1 MIGLTQQ
8 TKSAFYVGTFADIC
22 AASLFALI
30 CFVNRNHDAKYE
42 KGEAT
47 AAFKKG
53 SDPNEEKDS
62 GVDEVKQLISLNL
75 DMHTSWWTVL
85 KI

>member
-1 MIGLTQQ
+1 MTQQ

-62 GVDEVKQLISLNL
+62 GVDEVK
-75 DMHTSWWTVL
+75 
-85 KI
+85 